1 MGKIIG
7 TGGSDREKEP
17 KSFHL
22 CSEQVCP
29 EKTMN
34 PDKSEESHKD
44 RYGLLKNLRESFSDP
59 SLSQDIL
66 RENGCA
72 LAEEY
77 TAILQQLFQLAA
89 LSDTSQRKLLN
100 ADLKIREQQDE
111 LKKKNSHL
119 KQEIARHIEL
129 KKQLQQRTEE
139 LTMIN
144 NRLART
150 IDELTRRNTE
160 IQTLQQ
166 LGEFLHACESE
177 EETFH
182 VLISTCRRLFPSDA
196 GYVSL
201 MDDAMKSLSVVGF
214 WGDSRYKELEFD
226 QQSCWAVRRGKA
238 HAVRDPQ
245 ITPTCPH
252 SGVSFEESALCVPMT
267 AHGQMLGMMHLV
279 IRWEENKRTERERE
293 QIFEAKQHLFVSI
306 ADRYAMSLT
315 DLRLRETLKT
325 QAIKDPLT
333 GLYNRRHMTASFE
346 REISR
351 ARRHDDTLGVIMIDI
366 DHFNVFNDTYG
377 HDLGDRVLAEIGSFI
392 LKNIRDEDIACRY
405 GGEEMII
412 ILPGASLRNT
422 HHRAEQLRTGIE
434 ELVVELYDEEHTVTA
449 SLGAAIF
456 PKHGAVAEKVI
467 KAADCALY
475 QAKNRGRN
483 RVVIAD
489 ESPLLFCKERKKE
502 EEDMP

>member
-1 MGKIIG
+1 MSKIIG
-7 TGGSDREKEP
+7 TGGNDREEEP

-22 CSEQVCP
+22 CLEQVCP
-29 EKTMN
+29 EERMN
-34 PDKSEESHKD
+34 PDNSEESHND

-59 SLSQDIL
+59 SLSQDTL

-77 TAILQQLFQLAA
+77 TTVMQQLFQLAA
-89 LSDTSQRKLLN
+89 FSDTSRRKLLN
-100 ADLKIREQQDE
+100 ADLKIREQQEE
-111 LKKKNSHL
+111 LQRKNSCL
-119 KQEIARHIEL
+119 EQEIAKHIEL

-139 LTMIN
+139 LTTIN
-144 NRLART
+144 NRLTRT
-150 IDELTRRNTE
+150 IDELTRRNCE

-166 LGEFLHACESE
+166 LGEFLQACESE

-182 VLISTCRRLFPSDA
+182 VLISTCRRLFPADA

-201 MDDAMKSLSVVGF
+201 LDDSMKSLRVVGF
-214 WGDSRYKELEFD
+214 WGDDRYKKLEFD
-226 QQSCWAVRRGKA
+226 QQCCWAVRRGRT
-238 HAVRDPQ
+238 HAVQDPR
-245 ITPTCPH
+245 ITPICPH
-252 SGVSFEESALCVPMT
+252 SGISFEESSLCIPMT

-279 IRWEENKRTERERE
+279 ISWGETEFSERDRE

-315 DLRLRETLKT
+315 DLRLRETLKI
-325 QAIKDPLT
+325 QAIRDPLT
-333 GLYNRRHMTASFE
+333 GLYNRRHMEASFQ

-351 ARRHDDTLGVIMIDI
+351 ARRHDQTLGVIMIDI

-377 HDLGDRVLAEIGSFI
+377 HDLGDRVLSEIGAFI
-392 LKNIRDEDIACRY
+392 LKNVRDEDIACRY

-422 HHRAEQLRTGIE
+422 HRRAEQLRVGIE
-434 ELVVELYDEEHTVTA
+434 ELVVEMYDEEHTVTA
-449 SLGAAIF
+449 SLGVALF
-456 PKHGAVAEKVI
+456 PEHGAVAEKVI

-489 ESPLLFCKERKKE
+489 ESPPVVCKDRKDEERE
-502 EEDMP
+502 AD